1 MSWWEG
7 IKDELGWSVEDA
19 AEQELRQTTRKGYDP
34 SRGKDGA
41 IKRGFFESI
50 GDILLDNDPKEI
62 QRRAQE
68 LYVEGLNKTNNSKYG
83 LSDINTRLEAIGEAP
98 ITITSNT
105 TQAEI
110 DKQINKLNRTLPQLE
125 AIRGAGGSLEG
136 LSTNTDSG
144 TLTSRLDEAQTD
156 RQTSKYYDSPQYQ
169 QYLDQLRKSD
179 QNFQATMALQTG
191 QMALANKRADNQMEI
206 AMLNN
211 QLESRRMDSA
221 DRRADRRDRQAMIQ
235 QLMSGLSALGAS
247 IAI

>member
-1 MSWWEG
+1 MSWLEG
-7 IKDELGWSVEDA
+7 LKDELGWSVEDA
-19 AEQELRQTTRKGYDP
+19 AEQELRQTRRKGYDP
-34 SRGKDGA
+34 SRGQSGA

-50 GDILLDNDPKEI
+50 GDTILGNDPKEI

-68 LYVEGLNKTNNSKYG
+68 LYVEGLKKTNNSKYG

-144 TLTSRLDEAQTD
+144 TLAAAVDTARVNRERDQRTSDPDYINALN
-156 RQTSKYYDSPQYQ
+156 Q
-169 QYLDQLRKSD
+169 QNLTNQ
-179 QNFQATMALQTG
+179 MALG
-191 QMALANKRADNQMEI
+191 QMALSEQRASNQMQI
-206 AMLNN
+206 AMMNN
-211 QLESRRMDSA
+211 QLDRRRMDMKESRL
-221 DRRADRRDRQAMIQ
+221 DRKDRQAMIQ
-235 QLMSGLSALGAS
+235 QMMAGLSTLGAS